1 MLLQERCA
9 YQGICKLDLD
19 IKKERTEKKYQ
30 LRCSSQGGRRSKAGQ
45 HDVHGTAGTHSQ
57 GIARAALYLLQRG
70 VLLSAVPPESQLAL
84 RYSLAAAG
92 AVGHAED
99 GAARPERQ
107 RRRRRVAPER
117 MRRTAPRRPG
127 ARPRRAA
134 CHAPPYRPLAEL
146 AEVGA
151 GLGKLGAAPPL
162 RRVVAPV
169 GEVEPA
175 DEAGDSEAPA
185 FADDV
190 DEDGLLVVAEGER
203 PEV

>member
-1 MLLQERCA
+1 MMFTA
-9 YQGICKLDLD
+9 
-19 IKKERTEKKYQ
+19 
-30 LRCSSQGGRRSKAGQ
+30 LRQPILRASRGRRCTCCNA
-45 HDVHGTAGTHSQ
+45 
-57 GIARAALYLLQRG
+57 G
-70 VLLSAVPPESQLAL
+70 VLLSAVAPERQLPL
-84 RYSLAAAG
+84 RYGLAAAG
-92 AVGHAED
+92 AVGHAGD
-99 GAARPERQ
+99 SAARPKRQ
-107 RRRRRVAPER
+107 RRRWRVAPER

-134 CHAPPYRPLAEL
+134 CHAPPYLPLAEL

-175 DEAGDSEAPA
+175 DEAGDSAAPA

>member
-1 MLLQERCA
+1 
-9 YQGICKLDLD
+9 
-19 IKKERTEKKYQ
+19 
-30 LRCSSQGGRRSKAGQ
+30 
-45 HDVHGTAGTHSQ
+45 
-57 GIARAALYLLQRG
+57 
-70 VLLSAVPPESQLAL
+70 
-84 RYSLAAAG
+84 
-92 AVGHAED
+92 
-99 GAARPERQ
+99 
-107 RRRRRVAPER
+107 

>member
-1 MLLQERCA
+1 MRISRYIQTGSRYQER
-9 YQGICKLDLD
+9 KN
-19 IKKERTEKKYQ
+19 RKKYQ
-30 LRCSSQGGRRSKAGQ
+30 LRCSSQGARRSKAGQ

-84 RYSLAAAG
+84 RYGLAAAG
-92 AVGHAED
+92 AVGHAGD
-99 GAARPERQ
+99 GATRPERQ

-146 AEVGA
+146 AKVGT
-151 GLGKLGAAPPL
+151 GHGKLGAAPPL

>member
-9 YQGICKLDLD
+9 YQGIYKLDLD
-19 IKKERTEKKYQ
+19 IKKERTEKNISFVALAKEEEEAKQ
-30 LRCSSQGGRRSKAGQ
+30 GSMMFTALRQPILRASRGRRCTCCNA
-45 HDVHGTAGTHSQ
+45 
-57 GIARAALYLLQRG
+57 G
-70 VLLSAVPPESQLAL
+70 VLLSAVAPERQLPL
-84 RYSLAAAG
+84 RYGLAAAG
-92 AVGHAED
+92 AVGHAGD

-134 CHAPPYRPLAEL
+134 CHAPPYLPLAEL